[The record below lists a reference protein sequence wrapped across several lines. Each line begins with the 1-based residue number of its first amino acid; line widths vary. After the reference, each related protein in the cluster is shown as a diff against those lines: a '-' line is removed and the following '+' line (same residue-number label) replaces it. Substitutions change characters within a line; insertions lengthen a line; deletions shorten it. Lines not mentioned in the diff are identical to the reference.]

1 MKLIQIPS
9 DISIVAGN
17 VGELISTGPR
27 HHVVMELDYGS
38 NLWAGGS
45 CSIRLWSPPGSTSIN
60 AGNLGGVPWTVS
72 VDGIQRFTGFLQG
85 VSVERTMGGYMRTFT
100 LRDCLQAWDV
110 LLANKVYPDPPTV
123 SATYK
128 VTDALDSMISTVA
141 GLSGVP
147 AYGSTPTNAMFVT
160 DMYEDGIME
169 INNSTYLAEI
179 ERICQNLGYKVF
191 CDCAFEDVRL
201 LDVTALP
208 LGSFTP
214 DDTATISAAYSL
226 DATSIPATVLA
237 SDDSLGK
244 GIAYGKQGAGA
255 NFAGGNFAMTG
266 INNLTW
272 ASTVGIAEDHLAGI
286 AHKTYDL
293 ARGGSKTLTV
303 VVADHEATRRMVG
316 LGLEWE
322 SGTYFLYAHHTHISA
337 SEYKT
342 TYQAWG
348 T

>member
-9 DISIVAGN
+9 DISIIAGN
-17 VGELISTGPR
+17 AGELITTGPR

-38 NLWAGGS
+38 DLWRGGS
-45 CSIRLWSPPGSTSIN
+45 CSIRLWSPPGSSSIN
-60 AGNLGGVPWTVS
+60 TGNLGGVPWEVS
-72 VDGIQRFTGFLQG
+72 VDGWQRFTGFLQG

-110 LLANKVYPDPPTV
+110 LLTNKTYPDPPAV
-123 SATYK
+123 SGTYK
-128 VTDALDSMISTVA
+128 VTDALDAMISAVS

-147 AYGSTPTNAMFVT
+147 AYGMTPTNAMLVT

-179 ERICQNLGYKVF
+179 QRVCQNLGYRVF
-191 CDCAFEDVRL
+191 CDCAFKDVRL

-208 LGSFTP
+208 LGAFTP
-214 DDTATISAAYSL
+214 DDDATISASYSL

-244 GIAYGKQGAGA
+244 GVAYGKQGI
-255 NFAGGNFAMTG
+255 GGNWHGGNYAITG

-272 ASTVGIAEDHLAGI
+272 ASTVGVAEDHLAGI

-293 ARGGSKTLTV
+293 ARGGSKNLTV

-316 LGLEWE
+316 LGLVWDG
-322 SGTYFLYAHHTHISA
+322 GTYFLYSHHTHISA

>member
-1 MKLIQIPS
+1 
-9 DISIVAGN
+9 
-17 VGELISTGPR
+17 
-27 HHVVMELDYGS
+27 
-38 NLWAGGS
+38 
-45 CSIRLWSPPGSTSIN
+45 
-60 AGNLGGVPWTVS
+60 
-72 VDGIQRFTGFLQG
+72 
-85 VSVERTMGGYMRTFT
+85 
-100 LRDCLQAWDV
+100 
-110 LLANKVYPDPPTV
+110 
-123 SATYK
+123 
-128 VTDALDSMISTVA
+128 MISTVE

-147 AYGSTPTNAMFVT
+147 AYGATPINAMLVT

-169 INNSTYLAEI
+169 VNNSTYLAEI
-179 ERICQNLGYKVF
+179 ERICQNLGYKAF
-191 CDCAFEDVRL
+191 CDCAFGDVRL
-201 LDVTALP
+201 LDVTSLP

-214 DDTATISAAYSL
+214 DWESTISAAFSL

-244 GIAYGKQGAGA
+244 GIAYGKQGTAG
-255 NFAGGNFAMTG
+255 NWHGGNYAMTG
-266 INNLTW
+266 INNLAW

-293 ARGGSKTLTV
+293 ARGGSKNLTV

-316 LGLEWE
+316 LGLEWDG
-322 SGTYFLYAHHTHISA
+322 GTYFLYAHHTHISA